1 MTATINTNTN
11 AWFKSLQQE
20 LSYALTNSINFARYF
35 EPLLQPINPMWSADD
50 YRAQVIEIR
59 EESHNCYSLSLKP
72 SKKWPGFE
80 PGQFVELKIIQEGAE
95 LSRCFSISSSRQLFQ
110 EQGLIELSIR
120 EQDKGRVTPWIKNN
134 IKASHVVGLSAAM
147 GEFIIE
153 NRQRPI
159 LMIAGGSG
167 ITPFRSF
174 MTTQSELYPHPQ
186 SQLMYYA
193 SQDGNHLFAD
203 ELLSIE
209 SKSIT
214 SKLISTQKQGRF
226 TKRHLK
232 QYCPD
237 FLDHDIYICGPNA
250 MIANVKSQLIESG
263 VKEEHIFIEHFGP
276 APSDLSNIDTGGKVH
291 FLQTQ
296 KKIDSGNA
304 DSLLALAEDNSINA
318 EAGCRMG
325 VCHKCKCKKKSGVVY
340 NTLTQS
346 YSDTGEED
354 IQLCVS
360 VPVGDVTLNL

>member
-1 MTATINTNTN
+1 
-11 AWFKSLQQE
+11 
-20 LSYALTNSINFARYF
+20 
-35 EPLLQPINPMWSADD
+35 
-50 YRAQVIEIR
+50 
-59 EESHNCYSLSLKP
+59 
-72 SKKWPGFE
+72 
-80 PGQFVELKIIQEGAE
+80 
-95 LSRCFSISSSRQLFQ
+95 
-110 EQGLIELSIR
+110 
-120 EQDKGRVTPWIKNN
+120 
-134 IKASHVVGLSAAM
+134 M

-153 NRQRPI
+153 DRQRPI

-174 MTTQSELYPHPQ
+174 MTTQGDLYPHPKA
-186 SQLMYYA
+186 QLMYYA
-193 SQDGNHLFAD
+193 SQDGDHLFAD

-226 TKRHLK
+226 AKRHLK

-250 MIANVKSQLIESG
+250 MIEHVKFQLSELG

-276 APSDLSNIDTGGKVH
+276 APADLSNVEAGGTVH
-291 FLQTQ
+291 FLNTQ
-296 KKIDSGNA
+296 KQIDS
-304 DSLLALAEDNSINA
+304 DKSDTLLALAEDNNISA

-346 YSDTGEED
+346 YSDTGKK
-354 IQLCVS
+354 ISNS
-360 VPVGDVTLNL
+360 VFPCPLAM